1 MIRLVEIARYQNKV
15 EADLARLL
23 LESHGLTIELFDEG
37 MSWMGLGSIMPTRLM
52 VLVSE
57 AEEAARILADEGLI

>member
-1 MIRLVEIARYQNKV
+1 VIRLVEIARYQNKV

-23 LESHGLTIELFDEG
+23 LESHGLTVELFDEG